1 MASSPTSFGGK
12 VIQDGVLDLQS
23 LSKLTWSYLNP
34 LPYSPP
40 SLQYSHSELL
50 KSCRFCV
57 LPLWNAP
64 SSKTALAN
72 SHHPK
77 HSASSTR
84 MDVSYTS
91 LPICLSKYLS
101 PSHSLLW
108 NPLRELT
115 TACPSGFFF
124 LAHCP
129 SGDPEDKAHF
139 LDFLK
144 LCLG

>member
-1 MASSPTSFGGK
+1 MASSLTSFGGK

-40 SLQYSHSELL
+40 SLQYSHSEVS
-50 KSCRFCV
+50 KSCHFCV

-64 SSKTALAN
+64 SSKAALAN
-72 SHHPK
+72 SHPNL
-77 HSASSTR
+77 SASSTR

-91 LPICLSKYLS
+91 LCICLSKYLS

-108 NPLRELT
+108 NPLRELI

-124 LAHCP
+124 PCSLSFWRP
-129 SGDPEDKAHF
+129 RRQGPFSRF
-139 LDFLK
+139 S
-144 LCLG
+144 